1 VPVNRGK
8 LVGVYGVAP
17 AILQRAIFIAVLS
30 FLFFLSMM
38 IVYYIRVSSLF
49 FLLAT
54 AFLLVYLVTMFSL
67 VRQRRGVVQ
76 LFEHGIEYK
85 KRRLAWDEIGAVAD
99 DGRITLTTG
108 KSLQLPQTL
117 DRLPELLPLIRVS
130 STGKP

>member
-1 VPVNRGK
+1 
-8 LVGVYGVAP
+8 
-17 AILQRAIFIAVLS
+17 
-30 FLFFLSMM
+30 M

-117 DRLPELLPLIRVS
+117 DRLPELLRLIRS
-130 STGKP
+130 STAGKP

>member
-1 VPVNRGK
+1 MPANFGK

-17 AILQRAIFIAVLS
+17 AILQRAVFIAVLS

-38 IVYYIRVSSLF
+38 IVYYIRDSTLF
-49 FLLAT
+49 FFLAT
-54 AFLLVYLVTMFSL
+54 AFLLVYIVTMISL

-85 KRRLAWDEIGAVAD
+85 KERLAWDEIGSVAD

-117 DRLPELLPLIRVS
+117 DRLPELLRLIRAS
-130 STGKP
+130 AAAKP

>member
-1 VPVNRGK
+1 MPASLGK

-38 IVYYIRVSSLF
+38 IVYYIRDSPFF

-54 AFLLVYLVTMFSL
+54 AFLLVYLVTMISL

-85 KRRLAWDEIGAVAD
+85 KRRLAWDEIRAVAD

-108 KSLQLPQTL
+108 KSVQLPQTL
-117 DRLPELLPLIRVS
+117 DRLPELLRLIRAS